1 MVKFLRVLRIRLGP
15 LASNR
20 QPHRMPL
27 SNPATNHPVMLY
39 VFSDLPPQLRL
50 NLQAVEWI
58 PWLLSHFPVPLR
70 PVPLFGWLLFSPG
83 LELGLQGL

>member
-1 MVKFLRVLRIRLGP
+1 
-15 LASNR
+15 
-20 QPHRMPL
+20 
-27 SNPATNHPVMLY
+27 MLY